1 MVFPF
6 SCHGEGEFG
15 GDFEWVNQT
24 TYCKK
29 EVIKRHFTV
38 THGIRFICH
47 SGKQVY
53 ITDIARV
60 QLQG

>member
-1 MVFPF
+1 MERVSLVGILSGLTKP
-6 SCHGEGEFG
+6 
-15 GDFEWVNQT
+15 

>member
-1 MVFPF
+1 MERV
-6 SCHGEGEFG
+6 SLVGILSGLTKLHT
-15 GDFEWVNQT
+15 V
-24 TYCKK
+24 KK
-29 EVIKRHFTV
+29 KSSKDTSLWLTGLDSFV
-38 THGIRFICH
+38 